1 MLWFAPCGWQYLP
14 SSVAPLLTV
23 LSPIVDLEDEKIIAI
38 GLVGSEKASQITNN
52 ALARASV
59 LNHPTPRLTATRMN
73 IRGVKA
79 TLLYTPEIGSFV
91 DGSEITIYHVFRPVR
106 DWCMRSSGLCED
118 INFHSS
124 IVLVATGWSRITGV
138 WWAKLADYENGLWR
152 VLIRRG
158 ARVFPFRNPD
168 LAMDVIALLIG
179 PNMARR

>member
-1 MLWFAPCGWQYLP
+1 
-14 SSVAPLLTV
+14 
-23 LSPIVDLEDEKIIAI
+23 
-38 GLVGSEKASQITNN
+38 
-52 ALARASV
+52 
-59 LNHPTPRLTATRMN
+59 MN

-106 DWCMRSSGLCED
+106 DWCMRSRAGILYFQNMDATQPVLPDIQSLSGLCED